1 MEIKVQKNELLKKI
15 ALGVNVAASKPNTLP
30 ILNNLLLE
38 TQKNGKVK
46 IVATDMDLGISTLLP
61 AEIIQAGSVT
71 IPARKFFDIIKELP
85 EGSVEISV
93 SKNNTVNIKA
103 GKANFKILGLD
114 KEEYPKLPE
123 FSLEE
128 AIEIE
133 QGIIKESLSL
143 TAFAISHDETRYVLN
158 GVLLGI
164 LGNQIRFVATDGRRL
179 AFYKKETKQKNS
191 KNAEMIVPAKT
202 IHELLKL
209 LEWEGTVKIVSAQ
222 NKVVFCFEDTFLTS
236 SLIEGNFPNYDQV
249 IPKEEKTAV
258 QTNREE
264 FLQAV
269 KRVSL
274 LTSPEAPALKFDF
287 VKNKIIVSA
296 KTPNMGE
303 AKEEIAAEVK
313 GGEIT
318 IGFNPGYFLDVLKNL
333 SDENIGIS
341 LTSPDK
347 PGVIKGREGYLYVI
361 MPMQLN

>member
-1 MEIKVQKNELLKKI
+1 MEIKVQKGDLLKKLS
-15 ALGVNVAASKPNTLP
+15 LGVNIAASKPNTLP

-46 IVATDMDLGISTLLP
+46 IIATDMDLGISTLLP
-61 AEIIQAGSVT
+61 AEIIQPGSVT

-85 EGSVEISV
+85 EGIIEISV

-123 FSLEE
+123 FSLDE

-133 QGIIKESLSL
+133 QGIMKESLSL

-158 GVLLGI
+158 GVLFGI
-164 LGNQIRFVATDGRRL
+164 QGSQIRFVATDGRRM
-179 AFYKKETKQKNS
+179 AFYKKETKQKNNKS
-191 KNAEMIVPAKT
+191 AEMIVPAKT

-209 LEWEGTVKIVSAQ
+209 LEWEGTVKIVSTQ
-222 NKVVFCFEDTFLTS
+222 NKVIFCFEDTYLTS

-249 IPKEEKTAV
+249 IPKEEKTIV

-303 AKEEIAAEVK
+303 AKEEISADVK

>member
-1 MEIKVQKNELLKKI
+1 MEIKVQKNDLLKKI
-15 ALGVNVAASKPNTLP
+15 TLGVNIAASKPSTLP

-38 TQKNGKVK
+38 TQKDGKLR
-46 IVATDMDLGISTLLP
+46 IVATDMEVGISTLLP
-61 AEIIQAGSVT
+61 VEIIQSGSVT
-71 IPARKFFDIIKELP
+71 IPARKFFDIVKELP
-85 EGSVEISV
+85 EGIIEITV
-93 SKNNTVNIKA
+93 TKNNTVNIKS
-103 GKANFKILGLD
+103 GKSYFKIMGLD

-133 QGIIKESLSL
+133 QSIIKESLTL

-158 GVLLGI
+158 GVLLSIQGDQ
-164 LGNQIRFVATDGRRL
+164 LRFVATDGRRL
-179 AFYKKETKQKNS
+179 AFYKKETKQKNN
-191 KNAEMIVPAKT
+191 KNIEMIIPAKT

-209 LEWEGTVKIVSAQ
+209 LEWEGNVKIIHTQ
-222 NKVVFCFEDTFLTS
+222 NKAIFCFPETFLTS

-249 IPKEEKTAV
+249 IPKEEKTQV
-258 QTNREE
+258 QANREE

-269 KRVSL
+269 RRAAL
-274 LTSPEAPALKFDF
+274 LTSAEAPALKFDF

-303 AKEEIAAEVK
+303 AKEELSASFK
-313 GGEIT
+313 GEEIT

-333 SDENIGIS
+333 SDENISIS

-347 PGVIKGREGYLYVI
+347 PGLIRGREGYLYVI

>member
-1 MEIKVQKNELLKKI
+1 MEIRVQKSELLKKI
-15 ALGVNVAASKPNTLP
+15 TLGVNIAASKPSTLP

-38 TQKNGKVK
+38 TQKEGKLK
-46 IVATDMDLGISTLLP
+46 IVATDMEVGISTLLP
-61 AEIIQAGSVT
+61 IEVLQNGSVT
-71 IPARKFFDIIKELP
+71 VPARKFFDIIKELP
-85 EGSVEISV
+85 ETTVEITV
-93 SKNNTVNIKA
+93 TKNNTVTIKA
-103 GKANFKILGLD
+103 GKSIFKIMGLD

-128 AIEIE
+128 AIDLE
-133 QGIIKESLSL
+133 QAVIKESLLL
-143 TAFAISHDETRYVLN
+143 TSFAISHDETRYVLN
-158 GVLLGI
+158 GALLSI
-164 LGNQIRFVATDGRRL
+164 QGNQTRFVATDGRRL
-179 AFYKKETKQKNS
+179 AFYKKEIKQKSS
-191 KNAEMIVPAKT
+191 KNIEIIIPAKT

-209 LEWEGTVKIVSAQ
+209 LGWEGMVKIIHTQ
-222 NKVVFCFEDTFLTS
+222 NKVIFYFEDTYLTS

-249 IPKEEKTAV
+249 IPKEEKTQV
-258 QTNREE
+258 KTNREE

-269 KRVSL
+269 RRASL

-303 AKEEIAAEVK
+303 AKEELAAEFK
-313 GGEIT
+313 GEEIT

-333 SDENIGIS
+333 SDENISIS

-347 PGVIKGREGYLYVI
+347 PGLIRGREGYLYVI